1 MSSMEMMVKQ
11 QEATAESLLFVK
23 RMMAVTVSY
32 ITYLRGIF
40 PEEAYRSKYLE
51 DICLKIL
58 RENCK
63 TMAANKMVKWMMGC
77 FDALEKQYVTSVV
90 TFQCIIESYLLKI
103 RYSAQGPELNV
114 DGAEMQVT
122 MGETKKASV
131 VLIRKLLLLMQNL
144 NPLPDNVYLNMKLY
158 YYDDIT
164 PVDYQPPGFQEAQCD
179 SLWFEG
185 HAVHFKVGKVQTAF
199 HCFSVD
205 VLAEQGRV
213 EKLQTGTQKRD
224 GGGISPNGDTM
235 KARVSVCSFSLSSTE
250 VSTLALLWRFANI
263 CEFFTMF
270 LNACLQDPSGK
281 IPDDKDLPSE
291 DGEAVCYDCSNRQ
304 RASFYSALFPFHR
317 IGTVQETKDLCGKGA
332 FMVVTK
338 KTKKK

>member
-11 QEATAESLLFVK
+11 QEATAEWKNFFPNGLKSKQESLLFVK

-77 FDALEKQYVTSVV
+77 FDALEKQYLQVV
-90 TFQCIIESYLLKI
+90 YIGVYTNPDEPDCIIESYLLKI

-114 DGAEMQVT
+114 VRKDGAEMQVT

-235 KARVSVCSFSLSSTE
+235 K
-250 VSTLALLWRFANI
+250 
-263 CEFFTMF
+263 
-270 LNACLQDPSGK
+270 DPSGK

-291 DGEAVCYDCSNRQ
+291 DE
-304 RASFYSALFPFHR
+304 SAQFKKPR
-317 IGTVQETKDLCGKGA
+317 TCVRKAPGK
-332 FMVVTK
+332 TLRK
-338 KTKKK
+338 KRL